1 VLVRMLV
8 NYGENWPA
16 AGDTIDLPDTTAQ
29 ELIDR
34 GEAVAA
40 KAAPTVETAALA
52 DAPETA
58 AAKRKPGRP
67 RKADA
72 S

>member
-1 VLVRMLV
+1 MLVRMLV

-16 AGDTIDLPDTTAQ
+16 AGDTIDLADAIAQ
-29 ELIDR
+29 ELLER

-40 KAAPTVETAALA
+40 KAPKVTETATLD

-58 AAKRKPGRP
+58 TVKRGRP
-67 RKADA
+67 RKAAGA